1 MSSTHTP
8 GEESPDDDEIFPFI
22 VDATTDR
29 GQHIFCKNL
38 LLNLFEPGISPCK
51 TEFPDVKIK
60 RQIIDH
66 YLKDIC
72 NITQQYGIYSIEFTS
87 PNHNNRKYTIQTDD
101 LDLEFSKVFSEYIK
115 SIQYH
120 NSQRANSIF
129 TNEVFA
135 IIYSYISILENEI
148 PITNVSP
155 TETSKHLRV
164 RHEIT
169 LLSSYLNIIKENFTK
184 YVYKMQLYLRP
195 FYNILRQQNNFE
207 WNTEHQTRF
216 EEIKKLLTEQISNTI
231 PDSNQPFYAMCDAS
245 NFGIGAALL
254 QSHNGTNKMNLISAN
269 SRLFTQAEL
278 RLSTLMRECT
288 AIIYTLTEYEFLILG
303 SKHPTVLFTDHKP
316 IIFLFTQKSNPN
328 HRVYRFQLILMKFPN
343 LHIVWTAGKNLAL
356 PDTLSRNTPPEL
368 LTRKTTVE
376 IPKNIKFYLAEN
388 ETSPRLECKY
398 AVKTD
403 IEQSQINSLQHFPLY
418 LDCQN
423 NHYEVDLLGTSTFK
437 PIPYSQWIKNNTQQ
451 KRTKQHPPKKDH
463 FPLIEKE
470 NLTDKINL
478 SGPQTNDSKYT
489 INQVFDL
496 HDPLDTIPLSKFE
509 IENIFLPPTET
520 ITIST
525 LKQYQ
530 NLDPIIRQLKSW
542 HKYKTKPVKA
552 DSTILG
558 NKTLLRYFR
567 KFNNTTI
574 NENTDLLEYNLNES
588 TVPCLP
594 LSMILIAFNISHTQ
608 NIKGHSG
615 SEKTYSNFIQNF
627 YFPNAPI
634 WIKVLC
640 NDCIVCQLNKPY
652 PNQKQIAQKQD
663 FKGQSL
669 YFNHRISFDTKGPIS
684 PSSEGNSYIM
694 VIVDAFTHYV
704 ALNPVPHCN
713 AYYAYTTLYEHW
725 IAKFGLP
732 EILVTDN
739 GTEFINNEIITLC
752 HLYNIKHKPRTSH
765 APWTNGLVE
774 GMNRSLQEY
783 LRCII
788 NGNDTKYTEWS
799 ADVKLFPLAYNSQI
813 TTTLGMSP
821 YEMVFNQK
829 PRKPI
834 MFTANSHKNAQGY
847 CQPNKDS
854 ICYNLPLHT
863 HDEDHFHH
871 PQILK
876 LASGTHTEW
885 ILNRDKKHNEIYQK
899 ITKKLLQRQNIN
911 EQINSRFTPASELKI
926 GTFVLIPNFNTQK
939 GISKKLQPLRK
950 GPYQI
955 IAKPTDV
962 TYKITDSNKKEIV
975 QHRNNLLPYYPK
987 EYALR
992 ELTQLYSFTGLKII
1006 QNEPHLKN
1014 TEQNDNP
1021 TENQNTKPIATK
1033 NNTQNHKESPKQR
1046 KNRKM
1051 TEQIIPQEQID
1062 KSENRKT
1069 TRLRNQ
1075 PRKNYKIFIP
1085 QSKILK
1091 KVEFQK

>member
-1 MSSTHTP
+1 
-8 GEESPDDDEIFPFI
+8 
-22 VDATTDR
+22 
-29 GQHIFCKNL
+29 
-38 LLNLFEPGISPCK
+38 
-51 TEFPDVKIK
+51 
-60 RQIIDH
+60 
-66 YLKDIC
+66 
-72 NITQQYGIYSIEFTS
+72 
-87 PNHNNRKYTIQTDD
+87 
-101 LDLEFSKVFSEYIK
+101 
-115 SIQYH
+115 
-120 NSQRANSIF
+120 
-129 TNEVFA
+129 
-135 IIYSYISILENEI
+135 
-148 PITNVSP
+148 
-155 TETSKHLRV
+155 
-164 RHEIT
+164 
-169 LLSSYLNIIKENFTK
+169 
-184 YVYKMQLYLRP
+184 
-195 FYNILRQQNNFE
+195 
-207 WNTEHQTRF
+207 
-216 EEIKKLLTEQISNTI
+216 
-231 PDSNQPFYAMCDAS
+231 
-245 NFGIGAALL
+245 
-254 QSHNGTNKMNLISAN
+254 
-269 SRLFTQAEL
+269 
-278 RLSTLMRECT
+278 
-288 AIIYTLTEYEFLILG
+288 
-303 SKHPTVLFTDHKP
+303 
-316 IIFLFTQKSNPN
+316 
-328 HRVYRFQLILMKFPN
+328 
-343 LHIVWTAGKNLAL
+343 
-356 PDTLSRNTPPEL
+356 
-368 LTRKTTVE
+368 
-376 IPKNIKFYLAEN
+376 
-388 ETSPRLECKY
+388 
-398 AVKTD
+398 
-403 IEQSQINSLQHFPLY
+403 
-418 LDCQN
+418 
-423 NHYEVDLLGTSTFK
+423 
-437 PIPYSQWIKNNTQQ
+437 
-451 KRTKQHPPKKDH
+451 
-463 FPLIEKE
+463 
-470 NLTDKINL
+470 
-478 SGPQTNDSKYT
+478 
-489 INQVFDL
+489 
-496 HDPLDTIPLSKFE
+496 
-509 IENIFLPPTET
+509 
-520 ITIST
+520 
-525 LKQYQ
+525 
-530 NLDPIIRQLKSW
+530 
-542 HKYKTKPVKA
+542 
-552 DSTILG
+552 
-558 NKTLLRYFR
+558 
-567 KFNNTTI
+567 
-574 NENTDLLEYNLNES
+574 
-588 TVPCLP
+588 
-594 LSMILIAFNISHTQ
+594 MILIAFNISHTQ

-788 NGNDTKYTEWS
+788 NGNDTKYTDWS

-847 CQPNKDS
+847 CQPTKDS

-911 EQINSRFTPASELKI
+911 EQINSRFTPASDLKI

-1021 TENQNTKPIATK
+1021 TENQNTKPTATEI
-1033 NNTQNHKESPKQR
+1033 NTQNHKESPKT
-1046 KNRKM
+1046 KK
-1051 TEQIIPQEQID
+1051 
-1062 KSENRKT
+1062 
-1069 TRLRNQ
+1069 
-1075 PRKNYKIFIP
+1075 KIE
-1085 QSKILK
+1085 K
-1091 KVEFQK
+1091 